1 MRVNFRMQRKSYPNF
16 DLCNDSASIHTCV
29 FFCHEKKKKHTW
41 KCNPAIDT
49 THAEPTTDTNMDQ
62 QRVSS
67 VFHCEVQKAQWGREK
82 SASDKRFSTG
92 NSLDPRGQ
100 SSEEL
105 TLSSVS
111 IKNCWRSQVI

>member
-1 MRVNFRMQRKSYPNF
+1 MQWQCIYSH
-16 DLCNDSASIHTCV
+16 LCI
-29 FFCHEKKKKHTW
+29 FLPWKKKKHTW

-49 THAEPTTDTNMDQ
+49 TPAEPTTDTNMDQ